1 MKTSIIILTYNN
13 LNYSKLCID
22 SIRHFTE
29 EGTYEIIVVDNASTD
44 GTVEWLKQQRDIK
57 SIFNKNNLGFP
68 KGCNQG
74 INISDGDNI
83 LLLNND
89 VIVTKN
95 WLKNLILCLHS
106 SKDIGAVGAITNN
119 CGYYQSIPT
128 SYRTI
133 DEMFQ
138 FAEKHNISNQTLWEQ
153 RLKLI
158 GFCMA
163 FKKEIVDK
171 IGLLDEQF
179 TPGNY
184 EDDDYSFRI
193 IKAGYKLIL
202 CKDTFIHHFGTQS
215 FKKES
220 YNELLNVN
228 SIKFQN
234 KWGFNSHYSSYI
246 REEIISQINENNT
259 KEINVLQ
266 IGCACGATL
275 LKIKNLY
282 KKANIYGIELN
293 ENSAAIAK
301 SFADV
306 KSLNIENCNM
316 PYEENF
322 FDYIIFSD
330 MLEYL
335 YNPEIVLKNIKKLL
349 KDDGKIISSIPN
361 VMHYTVI
368 RSLLNGKLTYEN
380 PEILNKTPVKFFTL
394 YEINNMFT
402 KAGYNK
408 LAFSGTLIN
417 MTDADKTYIDNLCK
431 ISNEDKRQ
439 QFSIYQYIIKAYK
452 SV

>member
-44 GTVEWLKQQRDIK
+44 GTVEWLKQQKDIK
-57 SIFNKNNLGFP
+57 SIFNKSNLGFP
-68 KGCNQG
+68 KGCNEG
-74 INISDGDNI
+74 IKISDGDNI

-106 SKDIGAVGAITNN
+106 SKDIGAVGAVTNSCSYN
-119 CGYYQSIPT
+119 QTIPT
-128 SYRTI
+128 QYHSI
-133 DEMFQ
+133 DEMFK
-138 FAEKHNISNQTLWEQ
+138 FAEIHNISNPDLWEQ
-153 RLKLI
+153 RIKLI

-163 FKKEIVDK
+163 FKKEIVTK

-184 EDDDYSFRI
+184 EDDDYSYRL
-193 IKAGYKLIL
+193 IKAGYKLML
-202 CKDTFIHHFGTQS
+202 CKDTFIHHFGNTS
-215 FKKES
+215 FKAES
-220 YNELLNVN
+220 YSELLNEN
-228 SIKFQN
+228 SKKFEN
-234 KWGFNSHYSSYI
+234 KWGFNSIYSSYI
-246 REEIISQINENNT
+246 RNDIISQLDESNI
-259 KEINVLQ
+259 KEINVLE

-301 SFADV
+301 SFANV
-306 KSLNIENCNM
+306 KSLNIENCSM

-322 FDYIIFSD
+322 FDYIIFAD
-330 MLEYL
+330 VLERL
-335 YNPEIVLKNIKKLL
+335 YNPEIVLKNIKKFL
-349 KDDGKIISSIPN
+349 KEDGKIIASIPN

-368 RSLLNGKLTYEN
+368 RKLLNGNWTYEN
-380 PEILNKTPVKFFTL
+380 SGILNKTNIRFFTL

-408 LAFSGTLIN
+408 LAFGGTLMNI
-417 MTDADKTYIDNLCK
+417 TDSDKAYIDKLCK

-439 QFSIYQYIIKAYK
+439 QFNIYQYIIKAYK
-452 SV
+452 NV